1 MLQTIVEVKHLSK
14 IYGKK
19 SNPTKVLEDIS
30 FKVDQGEFVGIMG
43 PSGAGKTTLLNML
56 ATIDQPTLG
65 TITIGNQEITR
76 MKEKDLSDFR
86 RKQLGFIFQ
95 DFNLMNSLN
104 VKDNILLPL
113 ALDRVPVKEMEE
125 RLHHVTKILGIDNR
139 LMSYPVDL
147 SVGQKQRVAAAR
159 AMITNPQLILADEP
173 TGSLDS
179 KSATEL
185 LHYLTRLN
193 EVEKATIMMVTHD
206 AFTASYCHRIL
217 FIKDGAIFSEIVRQ
231 GSRKEFFQKVIDM
244 QAALGGGVSHDVV

>member
-1 MLQTIVEVKHLSK
+1 MERIVEVDYLSK

-19 SNPTKVLEDIS
+19 SNPTKVLENIS
-30 FKVDQGEFVGIMG
+30 FNVEKGEFVGIMG

-56 ATIDQPTLG
+56 STIDQPTVG
-65 TITIGNQEITR
+65 SIKIGGQDITR
-76 MKEKDLSDFR
+76 MKERKLSDFR
-86 RKQLGFIFQ
+86 RKELGFIFQ
-95 DFNLMNSLN
+95 DFNLMNSLT

-113 ALDRVPVKEMEE
+113 ALDRVPVSEMEAS
-125 RLHHVTKILGIDNR
+125 LKHVANILGIENR
-139 LMSYPVDL
+139 LNSYPSDI
-147 SVGQKQRVAAAR
+147 SIGQKQRVAAAR
-159 AMITNPQLILADEP
+159 AIITNPKLILADEP

-185 LHYLTRLN
+185 LHYLSELN
-193 EVEKATIMMVTHD
+193 EKERATIIMVTHD

-244 QAALGGGVSHDVV
+244 QAAIGGGISHDVV